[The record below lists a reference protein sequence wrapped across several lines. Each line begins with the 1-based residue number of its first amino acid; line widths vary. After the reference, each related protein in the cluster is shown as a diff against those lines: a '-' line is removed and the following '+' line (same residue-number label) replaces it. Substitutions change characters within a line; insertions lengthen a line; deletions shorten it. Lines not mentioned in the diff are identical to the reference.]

1 MKEANANLLIPVL
14 EKQLKINNLM
24 INNLMINVIF
34 TYKGQQIYKRH
45 LPKNKMYLTVSLY
58 YFGIANIVLILYIEN
73 QRINLSSSQIDEITS
88 IKILAYTPTVSQSI
102 NKQPLI

>member
-1 MKEANANLLIPVL
+1 MREANANLLISVL

-24 INNLMINVIF
+24 INVIF
-34 TYKGQQIYKRH
+34 IYKGQQIYKRH

-88 IKILAYTPTVSQSI
+88 IKILAYTPTVSQ
-102 NKQPLI
+102 